1 MGLSRFCFAWVA
13 VSSVSFA
20 FACGGDADEGTPA
33 SGTDDVAGA
42 AGAGGTSADGGSA
55 GAGTAGDGG
64 GADTAGAAGVG
75 GGAGA
80 ASSGAGAGGTM
91 SDPSAG
97 AGGDSS
103 AGAAGSLGGAAGTG
117 GGGGAGMAGMAGMAG
132 TAGMAACVGHIDDS
146 EPNDTLATAY
156 DLGSLE
162 PDFPDECGG
171 TVPQV
176 SFDGAIGP
184 GDVDFAKVLGNEAAG
199 VRCAHTPKII
209 TFEPVSAFVCLA
221 AKCATGTATFTC
233 PGAMG
238 VDLGNGYIG
247 CCADLTQ
254 KDGLEVSGFTCSGA
268 TNVAKLLVR
277 VTALPNASTCEPYGL
292 LVSF

>member
-1 MGLSRFCFAWVA
+1 MGLSRFCFACLA
-13 VSSVSFA
+13 VSCVSFA

-33 SGTDDVAGA
+33 SGTNDAAGA
-42 AGAGGTSADGGSA
+42 AGAAGTSAGGSSA

-80 ASSGAGAGGTM
+80 ASSGAGAGGTK

-97 AGGDSS
+97 AGGDTS
-103 AGAAGSLGGAAGTG
+103 AGAAGSFGGTA
-117 GGGGAGMAGMAGMAG
+117 GAGGSGGAG
-132 TAGMAACVGHIDDS
+132 TAGTAGASAACVGQIDDT

-162 PDFPDECGG
+162 PDFTDECGG

-184 GDVDFAKVLGNEAAG
+184 GDVDFAKVLGDEAAG

-209 TFEPVSAFVCLA
+209 TFESVPAFVCLA
-221 AKCATGTATFTC
+221 AKCETGTATFTC

-247 CCADLTQ
+247 CCADLTA
-254 KDGLEVSGFTCSGA
+254 KDGLEVAGFTCSGA
-268 TNVAKLLVR
+268 ANVAKLLVR
-277 VTALPNASTCEPYGL
+277 VTSLPNASTCEPYGL